1 MNHASAGASHKP
13 RAISVRGFGAL
24 LGCLAMLLS
33 VYAAAPSAAA
43 PAVPTSKACEGGP
56 AKAGESATNPRPYD
70 AATTYVTIGEANLDH
85 KNSENHITM
94 EIKVLNK
101 NKQPTCAAYP
111 VFLSFNQKGQEPQQ
125 APVCQDENYNDPAV
139 PRGTYHCT
147 AYIDGPGEWIFTG
160 TVNKP
165 AEIGQIQT
173 QLHVESVT
181 LDFPNAPKLKGL
193 SKGIKYIVEGNT
205 FEVFL
210 LQLHVALAGL
220 WMLIAA
226 MLAFLALPRLRRT
239 LSVLALH
246 TLEVR
251 RSFLNSLL
259 WGTFGGTLGTG
270 MYLLATQTAYEAPFS
285 TKRFSFSAFDKITNL
300 PYAQSYFLVLYGKIL
315 VFGLMAVASVVLM
328 LEAGRMAQLAQDADP
343 LEREDEDDLWGKNVH
358 FDEEGHVLH
367 DDDVAVAG
375 GAAGSVATTAVRAQR
390 RATGTAGTSQR
401 TLNTCV
407 LVLLVGALAIGGAVT
422 GLKYLHELIEMARA
436 ASTIRSGG

>member
-1 MNHASAGASHKP
+1 MNYASAGASHKP
-13 RAISVRGFGAL
+13 RAVSVRGFGAL
-24 LGCLAMLLS
+24 LAVLALMLS

-43 PAVPTSKACEGGP
+43 PANQVCEGGSG
-56 AKAGESATNPRPYD
+56 KAGESKTNPRPYD
-70 AATTYVTIGEANLDH
+70 ASTTDVTIDEAKLARQA
-85 KNSENHITM
+85 SENHITM

-111 VFLSFNQKGQEPQQ
+111 VFLTFNQEGKEPQQ

-147 AYIDGPGEWIFTG
+147 AYIDGPGEWIFTA

-165 AEIGQIQT
+165 AFEAGQVQT
-173 QLHVESVT
+173 RLHVESV
-181 LDFPNAPKLKGL
+181 KLNLPDAQKLAGL
-193 SKGIKYIVEGNT
+193 SNGLKYVVEGST

-226 MLAFLALPRLRRT
+226 MMAFLALPRLRRT
-239 LSVLALH
+239 LSVLTLH

-270 MYLLATQTAYEAPFS
+270 MYLLATQTAYKAPFS
-285 TKRFSFSAFDKITNL
+285 TNGFSFSAWDKITNL
-300 PYAQSYFLVLYGKIL
+300 PYAQSYFLILYGKIL
-315 VFGLMAVASVVLM
+315 VFGLMAVASVILM

-358 FDEEGHVLH
+358 FDEDGHVLH

-390 RATGTAGTSQR
+390 RTTGTAGVSQR
-401 TLNTCV
+401 TLTACV
-407 LVLLVGALAIGGAVT
+407 LVLLVGALAIGGAVS
-422 GLKYLHELIEMARA
+422 GLKYLHELVETASA
-436 ASTIRSGG
+436 AAIILSGG